1 MTREFRLGLFVVGT
15 LAILMVGVLLI
26 GKNSSLFRSTYQLKS
41 NLQNASGLIDGAEV
55 RVGGIREGTVKSI
68 QLPRRPNDQVTLVM
82 NLEKATRAVL
92 KKDSVATIQSEG
104 LLGDKFVEI
113 SFGSPDGADL
123 KDGDTIGSQPTLEVA
138 DLIKKA
144 NQLLDNAQ
152 NSLQTVDA
160 TASNLEAISS
170 KINQGKGTVGALI
183 NDPSMY
189 NKVTQG
195 ATSFADDMEALK
207 HNFLLRGFFKKR
219 GYEDAEELKKHAIS
233 RLPAEAPI
241 KTFAYDGEKIF
252 DKPTAAKLKNAKVL
266 NDAGSFLE
274 SNKYGLVVVAAY
286 AGLKGD
292 TAKQRLL
299 TEGRGT
305 AVRDYLAQNF
315 KLDDTRIKT
324 LGMGKA
330 QDPDDS
336 DKIEIVVFPP
346 ATSAAQASKR

>member
-55 RVGGIREGTVKSI
+55 RVGGIREGTVKYI

-113 SFGSPDGADL
+113 SFGSPDAADL
-123 KDGDTIGSQPTLEVA
+123 KDGDTIESQPTLEVA

-241 KTFAYDGEKIF
+241 KTFAYDAEKIF

-292 TAKQRLL
+292 TEKQRLL
-299 TEGRGT
+299 TEGRGA

-336 DKIEIVVFPP
+336 DKIEIVVFPL
-346 ATSAAQASKR
+346 ATSASKR